1 MNPSKGFP
9 FESMTRNNIENCDRP
24 ACEDTVSA
32 LSAALERIGGG
43 VAKTTADTSPSGKST
58 IECPPSKDS
67 LGRASWTLLHNMVCI
82 SLPTY

>member
-1 MNPSKGFP
+1 
-9 FESMTRNNIENCDRP
+9 
-24 ACEDTVSA
+24 
-32 LSAALERIGGG
+32 LERIGGG